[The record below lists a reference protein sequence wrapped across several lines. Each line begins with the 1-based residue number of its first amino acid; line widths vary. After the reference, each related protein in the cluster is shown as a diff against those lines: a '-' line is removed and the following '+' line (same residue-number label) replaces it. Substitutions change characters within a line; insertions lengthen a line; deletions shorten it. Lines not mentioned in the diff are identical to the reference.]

1 MTDNVLNSYAD
12 LINHRDGL
20 ARAQRRGGA
29 HILGAQ
35 VTSDAPLASCALSTI
50 PRSFRFS
57 TFFYSRLSAKA
68 GIYDYAGVRNWTTKR
83 DVSIHDMDVLL
94 VPVLVGSCHWVLAA
108 INVRDR
114 YFMYY
119 DPYLL
124 ADDGGINLTL
134 RRWLKDEALDKL
146 GSAIVD
152 LWDVENW
159 PLVSSADLP
168 LQTDSSSCGVLSLV
182 VADCLALGLPATI
195 TQRDVPVLRR
205 RLAMA
210 LFLDDL
216 TVNDDDVPLD
226 RQILAGA
233 SAPGAADQ

>member
-1 MTDNVLNSYAD
+1 M
-12 LINHRDGL
+12 
-20 ARAQRRGGA
+20 
-29 HILGAQ
+29 
-35 VTSDAPLASCALSTI
+35 
-50 PRSFRFS
+50 
-57 TFFYSRLSAKA
+57 
-68 GIYDYAGVRNWTTKR
+68 
-83 DVSIHDMDVLL
+83 
-94 VPVLVGSCHWVLAA
+94 LAA

-114 YFMYY
+114 YFIYY
-119 DPYLL
+119 DPYLV
-124 ADDGGINLTL
+124 ADDGGIILTL
-134 RRWLKDEALDKL
+134 RRWLMDEALDKL

-159 PLVSSADLP
+159 PLESSANLP

-216 TVNDDDVPLD
+216 TVNDEVLPTDLQVF
-226 RQILAGA
+226 AGA
-233 SAPGAADQ
+233 SAPRAADH